1 MCQYIK
7 TRFWEEKI
15 RPSKDDLMILEV
27 LKKIVESGWIIAIP
41 EIKQVVE
48 FLGIKRESIQGNQ
61 NYHYR
66 IFLEKIFK
74 EFNIKCELMDV
85 L

>member
-1 MCQYIK
+1 MCHYIK

-15 RPSKDDLMILEV
+15 RPSKDDLVILEV

-48 FLGIKRESIQGNQ
+48 FLGIKRESI
-61 NYHYR
+61 
-66 IFLEKIFK
+66 
-74 EFNIKCELMDV
+74 
-85 L
+85 